1 MKPSN
6 VFGSLNNHNE
16 TTTKLSLDDLE
27 NFKSM
32 MINDQVIIG
41 CDEVIEM
48 VEDEHTLLE
57 CLVFMWQQNSSTF
70 RKNLPLEIKEWFLS
84 KFTEPNKNLSFYKG
98 MHFKRDGN
106 SYTNG
111 KFEVDL
117 NSIDKEG
124 SFITSTTTDY
134 LMAKDFAFGFK
145 NCWLEDDQ
153 ACCIYKVTGDLVF
166 DVKPYRDFGE
176 EEFIV
181 YNPVFNLV
189 EILN

>member
-1 MKPSN
+1 
-6 VFGSLNNHNE
+6 
-16 TTTKLSLDDLE
+16 
-27 NFKSM
+27 M
-32 MINDQVIIG
+32 MLGNKVIIG

-48 VEDEHTLLE
+48 YEDEEGLLE

-70 RKNLPLEIKEWFLS
+70 RRNLPSEIREWFLS
-84 KFTEPNKNLSFYKG
+84 KFTKPNKDLVFYKG
-98 MHFKRDGN
+98 MHFKRDGD

-117 NSIDKEG
+117 NSIYKEG

-181 YNPVFNLV
+181 YKPVFELM